1 MYEHILYEVRDG
13 VATITLHVPERRNAT
28 TTPMIHEL
36 VDAIE
41 RLDAD
46 ADVRC
51 VVVTGAGRFFCAG
64 ADLEQRD
71 ETFTVAARTF
81 DWRKDGASALTLRIY
96 DSPKP
101 FIAAINGSAVGV
113 GLTLTFPMD
122 VRLCADDAKL
132 GLLFSQRGMV
142 IDGASGWFLPRLVP
156 MTWATDWAY
165 SGRLFTPGE
174 ALQAGLV
181 RSLHPAAQVLPAA
194 QALAAQIASANPAS
208 VSMSKAL
215 LWRMSPDATPYE
227 TARIDSEALAEL
239 GMRPDAAEGVL
250 AFLEKRPP
258 RFQSRVPADLPR
270 SYPEQTGAGDEPA

>member
-1 MYEHILYEVRDG
+1 MYEHILYEVRDH
-13 VATITLHVPERRNAT
+13 VATITLNVPERRNAT

-36 VDAIE
+36 VDAID

-46 ADVRC
+46 TEVRC
-51 VVVTGAGRFFCAG
+51 VVFTGAGRIFCGG
-64 ADLEQRD
+64 ADLAKRD
-71 ETFTVAARTF
+71 DTFAVAKGDF
-81 DWRKDGASALTLRIY
+81 DWRRDGASALTLRIY
-96 DSPKP
+96 RSPKP

-122 VRLCADDAKL
+122 IRLCADNAKL

-165 SGRLFTPGE
+165 SGRIFSPEE
-174 ALQAGLV
+174 ALRAGLV
-181 RSLHPAAQVLPAA
+181 RSLYPADEVLSRAQE
-194 QALAAQIASANPAS
+194 LATQIASANPAS

-227 TARIDSEALAEL
+227 TARVDSEALAEL
-239 GMRPDAAEGVL
+239 GLRPDAAEGVT
-250 AFLEKRPP
+250 AFLEKRAPE
-258 RFQSRVPADLPR
+258 FKSKVPADLPR
-270 SYPEQTGAGDEPA
+270 SYPASG